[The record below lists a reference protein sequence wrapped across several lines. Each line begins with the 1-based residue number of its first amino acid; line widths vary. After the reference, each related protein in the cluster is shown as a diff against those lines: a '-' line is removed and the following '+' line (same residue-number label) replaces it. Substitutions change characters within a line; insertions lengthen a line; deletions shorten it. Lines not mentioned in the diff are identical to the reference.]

1 MGIISAAHPDSDLL
15 KPDDTVE
22 LLSTR
27 ASVDDLFVECLVEAF
42 QVRNFKIAHGLDRH
56 TERCISVTVLS

>member
-1 MGIISAAHPDSDLL
+1 
-15 KPDDTVE
+15 
-22 LLSTR
+22 
-27 ASVDDLFVECLVEAF
+27 VDDLFVVRFVEAF